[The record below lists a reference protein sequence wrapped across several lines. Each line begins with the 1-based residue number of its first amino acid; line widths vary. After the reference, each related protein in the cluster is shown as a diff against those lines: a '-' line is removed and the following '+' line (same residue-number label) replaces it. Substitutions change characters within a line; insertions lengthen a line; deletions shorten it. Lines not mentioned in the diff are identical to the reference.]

1 MSQTFKFKT
10 NRISNDFP
18 LPRCAYEEVD
28 IPVKLS
34 PTRNITNSLNYYNN
48 EVPDHM
54 RLKTMKENE
63 RGYNNPFLSE
73 VLKFDRSEQLKKIN
87 SAREQIKLIDYI
99 KSKRELSQNPKILRY
114 IRTEYD
120 MEVQNKRD
128 KVKEKTLEKPQ
139 SFRYVLTEENEPK
152 KNLYSNTLGKLV
164 KLIPKIPAKISK
176 DIIIDNLVTV
186 GKKYK
191 TTSCNFDKMKTIE
204 SQIPINKNAY
214 FGNYND
220 FKIQEAEHPD
230 NDKLLHFDRKPSI
243 EYNAIT
249 DSFEVKNRP
258 PFVNRKWET
267 FNENFLMMMNRKS
280 FPIQGGLFTEFTNK
294 NIKTIH
300 FNKQQT
306 KERLKKEKE
315 EAEKNNNVIK
325 GKFTINRDNPK
336 IKKAS
341 TVSLDDNFEIKTEN
355 I

>member
-128 KVKEKTLEKPQ
+128 KVKEKTLEKPK

-152 KNLYSNTLGKLV
+152 K
-164 KLIPKIPAKISK
+164 
-176 DIIIDNLVTV
+176 
-186 GKKYK
+186 
-191 TTSCNFDKMKTIE
+191 
-204 SQIPINKNAY
+204 
-214 FGNYND
+214 
-220 FKIQEAEHPD
+220 
-230 NDKLLHFDRKPSI
+230 
-243 EYNAIT
+243 
-249 DSFEVKNRP
+249 
-258 PFVNRKWET
+258 
-267 FNENFLMMMNRKS
+267 
-280 FPIQGGLFTEFTNK
+280 
-294 NIKTIH
+294 
-300 FNKQQT
+300 
-306 KERLKKEKE
+306 
-315 EAEKNNNVIK
+315 
-325 GKFTINRDNPK
+325 KFI
-336 IKKAS
+336 
-341 TVSLDDNFEIKTEN
+341 
-355 I
+355 

>member
-128 KVKEKTLEKPQ
+128 KVKEKTLEKPK

-152 KNLYSNTLGKLV
+152 KNLYSNTLGKLC
-164 KLIPKIPAKISK
+164 KLIPKIPLKISK
-176 DIIIDNLVTV
+176 DIINDKIVTV
-186 GKKYK
+186 GKKY
-191 TTSCNFDKMKTIE
+191 
-204 SQIPINKNAY
+204 
-214 FGNYND
+214 
-220 FKIQEAEHPD
+220 
-230 NDKLLHFDRKPSI
+230 
-243 EYNAIT
+243 
-249 DSFEVKNRP
+249 
-258 PFVNRKWET
+258 
-267 FNENFLMMMNRKS
+267 
-280 FPIQGGLFTEFTNK
+280 
-294 NIKTIH
+294 
-300 FNKQQT
+300 
-306 KERLKKEKE
+306 
-315 EAEKNNNVIK
+315 
-325 GKFTINRDNPK
+325 
-336 IKKAS
+336 
-341 TVSLDDNFEIKTEN
+341 
-355 I
+355 